1 MSKIANE
8 FMNEWPDYDWGTAED
23 VSEYML
29 NKVLDIVDTYIS
41 ANSENDNTVEML
53 YHMRAKLEDL
63 I

>member
-1 MSKIANE
+1 MNKIANE

-29 NKVLDIVDTYIS
+29 NKVLAVVDSCIS
-41 ANSENDNTVEML
+41 GNSNDETVQML
-53 YHMRAKLEDL
+53 YQLRDSIEDL

>member
-29 NKVLDIVDTYIS
+29 GKVLAVVDTYIS
-41 ANSENDNTVEML
+41 ANNNDETVQML
-53 YHMRAKLEDL
+53 YQLRDSIKEL

>member
-1 MSKIANE
+1 MNKIANE

-29 NKVLDIVDTYIS
+29 GKVLAVVDAYIS
-41 ANSENDNTVEML
+41 ANSNDETVQVL
-53 YHMRAKLEDL
+53 YQLRDSVEEL